1 MGWVVIIMVLASHYI
16 FMDVLSLLERNRTER
31 LEEVCTGYSKRY
43 SDDDEFQELI
53 SIILTALEDSNN
65 GVLDELKP
73 RIRNAIAS
81 RRIETSG
88 GTKLWFKNRR
98 ASHR

>member
-1 MGWVVIIMVLASHYI
+1 MVLASHYI

-31 LEEVCTGYSKRY
+31 LEEVCTCYTKRY

-53 SIILTALEDSNN
+53 SLILVALENNNN

-73 RIRNAIAS
+73 RIRDAIAS
-81 RRIETSG
+81 RKIETSG
-88 GTKLWFKNRR
+88 STKLWFKNRR
-98 ASHR
+98 LSQR